1 MLREL
6 LLTAVGLLAVVPAA
20 SSQTVKVSDSSSILD
35 APAAGDID
43 GTANVTFGI
52 QDCLNLFAEDPDISV
67 SWTFT
72 TKPATG
78 NDYQIKLQHGS
89 ESCSFTEIDAA
100 TDVCLRDD
108 ATAFSTSG
116 TPTATY
122 TWSELVNDAALTS
135 ATCYEGGLA
144 SPWTIALVYESSSSL
159 LGAST
164 YSKSQAIL
172 TLDSGRPA
180 APTALRTVGG
190 ETAIEVKWTASSS
203 AVSYE
208 IWADT
213 APIASRVTLPE
224 EAPSGLKMK
233 SVEGGDTT
241 SGSISGLRT
250 GETYYIVVLALDE
263 AGNLSPVSEEVTGA
277 TAPPADFFE
286 SYKSAGGVEEGGQCS
301 ASTPAAGWMT
311 MASLGVAMWLIR
323 RRRRVLLGV
332 GLAVLMAAGAADAH
346 AAQRS
351 SPADS
356 TLDLRFGSWKP
367 AIDKEPALGNPKPF
381 AQIFDGDDLF
391 YFEGVY
397 GRELLR
403 GVGSLGLNLS
413 LGYGGVAGKS
423 LDLDGA
429 SSGDT
434 TTFRMVPL
442 RLGAFYR
449 FDWLQ
454 ERFGVPVV
462 VSGEAGLTS
471 IQWWTSSE
479 GGISDFETEAGARSV
494 GSGETHGWHAGAT
507 AYLLLDTFA
516 PGMAMNFD
524 ADSGVNNSYLFVNY
538 MRTEAD
544 DFGSKTSWSLSDT
557 TTLFGIGF
565 EM

>member
-1 MLREL
+1 MVREL
-6 LLTAVGLLAVVPAA
+6 LLLATALMAVVPGAA
-20 SSQTVKVSDSSSILD
+20 AQTVKVSDTADILEVS
-35 APAAGDID
+35 ATGDTD

-52 QDCLNLFAEDPDISV
+52 QDCIDFFAEAPDISV

-72 TKPATG
+72 SKPATG
-78 NDYQIKLQHGS
+78 NDYQIKLQHGA

-108 ATAFSTSG
+108 ATAFSASG

-122 TWSELVNDAALTS
+122 SWSELVNDANLTS
-135 ATCYEGGLA
+135 AACYEGGLS
-144 SPWTIALVYESSSSL
+144 SPWTIALVYESTTSL
-159 LGAST
+159 LGEAT
-164 YSKSQAIL
+164 FSKSQAIL
-172 TLDSGRPA
+172 TLDASRPV
-180 APTALRTVGG
+180 APTNLRTVGG

-203 AVSYE
+203 AVGYE

-213 APIASRVTLPE
+213 APLASRVTLPE
-224 EAPSGLKMK
+224 EQPSGIKVQ

-241 SGSISGLRT
+241 SGSISGLTT
-250 GETYYIVVLALDE
+250 GVSYFIVVLAVDE
-263 AGNLSPVSEEVTGA
+263 AGNLSTVSEEVTGA
-277 TAPPADFFE
+277 TAPTSDFYE
-286 SYKSAGGVEEGGQCS
+286 TYKAAGGVEAGGCS
-301 ASTPAAGWMT
+301 ASTYAADWT
-311 MASLGVAMWLIR
+311 MVASLGVAMWLLR
-323 RRRRVLLGV
+323 RRRRGMLAGSALALVMVVGV
-332 GLAVLMAAGAADAH
+332 EQAEAGPRA
-346 AAQRS
+346 S
-351 SPADS
+351 SVDS
-356 TLDLRFGSWKP
+356 TLDLRFGTWEP
-367 AIDKEPALGNPKPF
+367 AIDSEPGLGGATPF
-381 AQIFDGDDLF
+381 KQIFDGDDLF

-403 GVGSLGLNLS
+403 GFGSLGANLS
-413 LGYGGVAGKS
+413 VGYGGVAGKS

-434 TTFRMVPL
+434 TNFRMVPL

-454 ERFGVPVV
+454 ERFGVPLV

-479 GGISDFETEAGARSV
+479 GGVSDFETEAGARSV

-524 ADSGVNNSYLFVNY
+524 ADAGVNNSYLFVNY
-538 MRTEAD
+538 MKTEAD

>member
-1 MLREL
+1 MVREL
-6 LLTAVGLLAVVPAA
+6 LLTAVGLLAAA
-20 SSQTVKVSDSSSILD
+20 PMASAQTVKVSDTADILD
-35 APAAGDID
+35 TSATGDPD

-52 QDCLNLFAEDPDISV
+52 QDCLDLFEEDPDISV

-72 TKPATG
+72 SKPATG
-78 NDYQIKLQHGS
+78 NDYQIKLQHGA

-100 TDVCLRDD
+100 ADVCLRDD

-122 TWSELVNDAALTS
+122 NWSELVNDAGLTS
-135 ATCYEGGLA
+135 ATCYEGGLS
-144 SPWTIALVYESSSSL
+144 SPWTIALVYESSTSL
-159 LGAST
+159 LGEAT
-164 YSKSQAIL
+164 FSKSQAIL
-172 TLDSGRPA
+172 ELDATRPE
-180 APTALRTVGG
+180 APTSLRTVGG
-190 ETAIEVKWTASSS
+190 ETAIEVKWTASSA

-213 APIASRVTLPE
+213 SPIASRVTLPE
-224 EAPSGLKMK
+224 EPPSGLKTTT
-233 SVEGGDTT
+233 VEGGDTT

-250 GETYYIVVLALDE
+250 GVTYYIVVMAVDE
-263 AGNLSPVSEEVTGA
+263 AGNLSEVSEEVTGA
-277 TAPPADFFE
+277 TAPTSDFFE
-286 SYKSAGGVEEGGQCS
+286 TYKSAGGAEEGGCS
-301 ASTPAAGWMT
+301 ASTPAASWMA
-311 MASLGVAMWLIR
+311 MAWFAIVMGMIR
-323 RRRRVLLGV
+323 RGRRLLV
-332 GLAVLMAAGAADAH
+332 GSAAVALMVGFAGNAEAAG
-346 AAQRS
+346 RS
-351 SPADS
+351 SSVDS

-367 AIDKEPALGNPKPF
+367 AIDDEPGLAGATPF
-381 AQIFDGDDLF
+381 KQIFDGDDLY

-403 GVGSLGLNLS
+403 GVGSLGLNVA
-413 LGYGGVAGKS
+413 LGYGGVSGKS
-423 LDLDGA
+423 LDLAGA
-429 SSGDT
+429 SSGDS
-434 TTFRMVPL
+434 TTFRMAPL

-454 ERFGVPVV
+454 ERFGVPFV

-479 GGISDFETEAGARSV
+479 GGVSDFETEAGARSV

-524 ADSGVNNSYLFVNY
+524 ADSGVNNSYLFVNF
-538 MRTEAD
+538 MKTEAD

>member
-1 MLREL
+1 MVREL
-6 LLTAVGLLAVVPAA
+6 LLTAVCLLAVAPMA
-20 SSQTVKVSDSSSILD
+20 SAQTVKVSDTSDILD
-35 APAAGDID
+35 AAASGDPD

-52 QDCLNLFAEDPDISV
+52 QDCLDLFAEDPDISV

-72 TKPATG
+72 SKPATG
-78 NDYQIKLQHGS
+78 NDYQIKLQRGA
-89 ESCSFTEIDAA
+89 ESCSFAEIDAA
-100 TDVCLRDD
+100 GDVCLRED
-108 ATAFSTSG
+108 ATAFSASG
-116 TPTATY
+116 TPSVTY
-122 TWSELVNDAALTS
+122 AWSELVNDAGLTS
-135 ATCYEGGLA
+135 ATCYEGGLPT
-144 SPWTIALVYESSSSL
+144 PWTIALVYESSTSL
-159 LGAST
+159 LGEST
-164 YSKSQAIL
+164 FSKSQAIL
-172 TLDSGRPA
+172 ELDATRPT

-190 ETAIEVKWTASSS
+190 ETAIEVKWTASGS

-213 APIASRVTLPE
+213 SPIASRVTLPE
-224 EAPSGLKMK
+224 EPPSGLKMK
-233 SVEGGDTT
+233 TVEGGDTT

-250 GETYYIVVLALDE
+250 GVTYYIVVLSVDE
-263 AGNLSPVSEEVTGA
+263 AGNLSEVSEEVTGA
-277 TAPPADFFE
+277 TAPTSDFFE
-286 SYKSAGGVEEGGQCS
+286 TYKSAGGVEEGGCS
-301 ASTPAAGWMT
+301 ASTAAEGWVT
-311 MASLGVAMWLIR
+311 LASVGAALWLLR
-323 RRRRVLLGV
+323 RRRRPLVAGSVFLV
-332 GLAVLMAAGAADAH
+332 AIGAAAQAE
-346 AAQRS
+346 AAPRS
-351 SPADS
+351 SPVDS

-367 AIDKEPALGNPKPF
+367 AIDDEPGLAGATPF
-381 AQIFDGDDLF
+381 KQVFDGDDLF

-397 GRELLR
+397 GRELVR
-403 GVGSLGLNLS
+403 GVGSLGLNVS

-429 SSGDT
+429 ASGDT
-434 TTFRMVPL
+434 TSFRMAPL

-454 ERFGVPVV
+454 ERFGVPLV

-479 GGISDFETEAGARSV
+479 GGVSDFETEAGTRSV

-524 ADSGVNNSYLFVNY
+524 ADSGVNNSYLFVNF
-538 MRTEAD
+538 MKTEAD
-544 DFGSKTSWSLSDT
+544 DFGSKTSWSLSDN

>member
-6 LLTAVGLLAVVPAA
+6 LLIAVSLVAVVPVA
-20 SSQTVKVSDSSSILD
+20 SSQTVKVSDSSAILD
-35 APAAGDID
+35 VSATGDAD

-72 TKPATG
+72 SKPATG

-122 TWSELVNDAALTS
+122 TWSELVNDAALTAS
-135 ATCYEGGLA
+135 TCYEGGLS

-164 YSKSQAIL
+164 FSKSQAIL
-172 TLDSGRPA
+172 TLDASRPTP
-180 APTALRTVGG
+180 PTELRTAGG
-190 ETAIEVKWTASSS
+190 ETAIEVRWTASSS

-213 APIASRVTLPE
+213 TPIASRVTLPE
-224 EAPSGLKMK
+224 EAPSGLRVK

-241 SGSISGLRT
+241 SGSISGLTT
-250 GETYYIVVLALDE
+250 GVTYYIVVLAIDE
-263 AGNLSPVSEEVTGA
+263 AGNLSTVSEEVTGA
-277 TAPPADFFE
+277 TAPTADFFE
-286 SYKSAGGVEEGGQCS
+286 SYKAAGGVEAGGQCS

-323 RRRRVLLGV
+323 RRRRVLV
-332 GLAVLMAAGAADAH
+332 GGSMLALALAVSGEAH
-346 AAQRS
+346 AGQRS
-351 SPADS
+351 SPVDS

-367 AIDKEPALGNPKPF
+367 AIDQEPSLAAPKPF

-391 YFEGVY
+391 YVEGVY

-434 TTFRMVPL
+434 TTFRMAPL

-462 VSGEAGLTS
+462 LAGEAGLTS

-479 GGISDFETEAGARSV
+479 SGISDFETASGVRSV
-494 GSGETHGWHAGAT
+494 GSGETHGWHAGGT
-507 AYLLLDTFA
+507 AYLLLDIFA

-538 MRTEAD
+538 MQTEAD

>member
-6 LLTAVGLLAVVPAA
+6 LLTAVGLLAVVPVA

-35 APAAGDID
+35 APAAGDVD

-52 QDCLNLFAEDPDISV
+52 ADCLNLFAEDPDISV

-78 NDYQIKLQHGS
+78 NDYQVKLQHGS

-100 TDVCLRDD
+100 TDVCLRED

-116 TPTATY
+116 TPTGTY
-122 TWSELVNDAALTS
+122 TWSELVNDAALTRE
-135 ATCYEGGLA
+135 ACYEGGLS

-159 LGAST
+159 LGTST

-172 TLDSGRPA
+172 TLDASRPTP
-180 APTALRTVGG
+180 PTELRTVGG
-190 ETAIEVKWTASSS
+190 ETAVEVKWTASSS

-213 APIASRVTLPE
+213 APIASRVTRPE
-224 EAPSGLKMK
+224 EAPSGLKVK

-250 GETYYIVVLALDE
+250 GVTYYIVVLALDE
-263 AGNLSPVSEEVTGA
+263 VGNLSAVSEEVTGA
-277 TAPPADFFE
+277 TAPTTDFFE
-286 SYKSAGGVEEGGQCS
+286 AYKAAGGAEEGGQCS

-323 RRRRVLLGV
+323 RRRRVLLGG
-332 GLAVLMAAGAADAH
+332 GLVVLMAAGAADAH

-367 AIDKEPALGNPKPF
+367 AIDKEPSLGTPKPF

-397 GRELLR
+397 GREFLR

-413 LGYGGVAGKS
+413 VGYGGVAGKS
-423 LDLDGA
+423 LDLSGA

-462 VSGEAGLTS
+462 LAGEAGLTT
-471 IQWWTSSE
+471 IQWWTASE
-479 GGISDFETEAGARSV
+479 GGISDFATEAGVRSV